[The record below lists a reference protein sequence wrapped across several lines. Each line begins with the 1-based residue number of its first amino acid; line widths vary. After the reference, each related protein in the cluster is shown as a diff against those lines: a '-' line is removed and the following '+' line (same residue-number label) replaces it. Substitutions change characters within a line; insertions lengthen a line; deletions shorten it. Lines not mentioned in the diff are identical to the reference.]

1 MPIEAAEEAIRLFGE
16 VVAVD
21 PLSAGLFLVGNALLL
36 GSIAVFGLLSVWGVI
51 AALRPA

>member
-1 MPIEAAEEAIRLFGE
+1 MPVEAAEEAIRSFGE

-21 PLSAGLFLVGNALLL
+21 PISAGLFLVGNALLL
-36 GSIAVFGLLSVWGVI
+36 GSIAIFGILSVWGVL